1 MSTAN
6 YAKNYLRNA
15 VEGASNGT
23 ILVMLFDGLVKFIN
37 LSIKHVDDK
46 NIQEAHNY
54 IIRSQDIVYELLSS
68 LDREA
73 GGEMADN
80 LASLYD
86 YVIRKLEKA
95 NIEKNTAHLSDVLDI
110 IQPLRTTWRE
120 VVAQEEAK
128 VGKPTPTTAA
138 TTNISGNKPITNT
151 NEQSHTAKPTTP
163 SSEAHKLTN
172 TPSGYGAYARP
183 KKQGNTKATETPDLR
198 TNNTKGTASLDISG

>member
-138 TTNISGNKPITNT
+138 TASISGNKPTTNT
-151 NEQSHTAKPTTP
+151 NEQTNTEKSTIP
-163 SSEAHKLTN
+163 SSKSHKLTN
-172 TPSGYGAYARP
+172 APNGYGAYARP
-183 KKQGNTKATETPDLR
+183 KKQGNIKATETPDLR
-198 TNNTKGTASLDISG
+198 PNNTKGTANLDISG